1 MKETIFAYVYKS
13 AITVMF
19 LSAIL
24 ILFVQNTAPFGLSV
38 SWSDDGFGSSLVLTR
53 PLATATVGSSVV
65 RSAALQSS
73 EVSVYSV
80 DEVLRRDG
88 TMYYQIVSMAT
99 PEVLTVPAVE
109 LGRSAIVTVPFMGVF
124 VQMLTNAV
132 GVMALVGI
140 PLLMLGINYTIVFV
154 QKLLPTLSLLEKG
167 TTQHPATL
175 EIQESEYKMTTV
187 LKPYKLKRKLS
198 LQ

>member
-1 MKETIFAYVYKS
+1 
-13 AITVMF
+13 MF

>member
-1 MKETIFAYVYKS
+1 MKETIFAYVYKT
-13 AITVMF
+13 AIVVMF
-19 LSAIL
+19 LSAML
-24 ILFVQNTAPFGLSV
+24 VLFIQNTAPFGLSV

-53 PLATATVGSSVV
+53 PLVTATVGNSVV
-65 RSAALQSS
+65 RSAELQS

-88 TMYYQIVSMAT
+88 TMYYQVVSAMT

-109 LGRSAIVTVPFMGVF
+109 LGRTALVTLPFAGVF
-124 VQMLTNAV
+124 VQMLTNV
-132 GVMALVGI
+132 IGVMALVGI
-140 PLLMLGINYTIVFV
+140 PLLMLGINYTIVFL

-167 TTQHPATL
+167 ARKTATL
-175 EIQESEYKMTTV
+175 EVQEAAYEMTTV